1 VLLLDRYFTLGDRAM
16 IRRQEVEVI
25 IQLPDSIDYRVSDD
39 IRYLISDRAS
49 LEAEEDDEIFSAEL
63 MLPEKV
69 MYALENNFNF

>member
-1 VLLLDRYFTLGDRAM
+1 MLDRYFTLGDRAM

-63 MLPEKV
+63 MMPEKV

>member
-1 VLLLDRYFTLGDRAM
+1 
-16 IRRQEVEVI
+16 
-25 IQLPDSIDYRVSDD
+25 VSDD

-63 MLPEKV
+63 MMPEKV

>member
-1 VLLLDRYFTLGDRAM
+1 MLDRYFTLGDRAM

-25 IQLPDSIDYRVSDD
+25 IQLPDSINYRGSDD

-49 LEAEEDDEIFSAEL
+49 LEADDDVDNLSAEL